1 MKKLVSS
8 LRSLFGVKKAYPYKG
23 TNAPLVQ
30 AMDVMAREDNRENR
44 KRLYDVLLASTLII
58 PTPELPEGF
67 RAPGETRPA
76 SNIRI
81 DMVGFHDKQG
91 RKVTPAFTDIDALK
105 TWDPN
110 TPSLGLKAQALFQ
123 MVLGTE
129 FQGLVIN
136 PFDPIRKMIRPGG
149 LVTRAE
155 IEVLANGVVP
165 SFTGP
170 KTAQFHLR
178 ANEKVFIGRPA
189 LPPSQAIEELLKKK
203 AGSFPAIAELYVFQ
217 MATQAGSS
225 HTVIGISLSEDVA
238 RNRQDEMAKSM
249 SVSVQS
255 ELKPHQSLDFM
266 FLRGSMLDQVRALG
280 TLIFRRP

>member
-1 MKKLVSS
+1 MKNLVSF
-8 LRSLFGVKKAYPYKG
+8 LRSVFGGKKTYPYEG
-23 TNAPLVQ
+23 TNAPLVK

-44 KRLYDVLLASTLII
+44 KRLYDALLASTPII

-67 RAPGETRPA
+67 RAPGERPAA
-76 SNIRI
+76 SNIGV

-91 RKVTPAFTDIDALK
+91 RKVTPAFTDMDALK

-155 IEVLANGVVP
+155 LEVLANGAVP

-170 KTAQFHLR
+170 KTAQFQLR
-178 ANEKVFIGRPA
+178 ANEKVLIGRPA
-189 LPPSQAIEELLKKK
+189 LPLSMAIEELLKKK
-203 AGSFPAIAELYVFQ
+203 ARCLPIIAELYVFQ

-225 HTVIGISLSEDVA
+225 HTVIGNLSEDVA
-238 RNRQDEMAKSM
+238 RNRQDEIAKGM
-249 SVSVQS
+249 SVAVQP
-255 ELKPHQSLDFM
+255 ELKPDQSLDFM
-266 FLRGSMLDQVRALG
+266 FLRGPILDQVRALG
-280 TLIFRRP
+280 IEIFRRP